1 MKLLF
6 DYSIKCINF
15 KFFLVSNYNIISKY
29 EICTT
34 NKLNMFVVQLAK
46 IGVW

>member
-1 MKLLF
+1 MII
-6 DYSIKCINF
+6 S
-15 KFFLVSNYNIISKY
+15 KFNMISKY